1 MIEMTASEIENLLTK
16 LCVELG
22 FCLPPSTL
30 LRLQNSPPADID
42 SFTDAVF
49 AAEGLDPQ
57 FVNRKLREEVR
68 EMVRAAFDSAS
79 VQTREY

>member
-1 MIEMTASEIENLLTK
+1 MIELTPLEIDNLLTK

-22 FCLPPSTL
+22 FCLPPSAI

-57 FVNRKLREEVR
+57 FVNRRLRAEVR
-68 EMVRAAFDSAS
+68 EMIRAEFARAS
-79 VQTREY
+79 VHTRK

>member
-1 MIEMTASEIENLLTK
+1 MTASEIDNLLTK

-22 FCLPPSTL
+22 FCLPPSAV

-42 SFTDAVF
+42 SFTDDVF

-57 FVNRKLREEVR
+57 FVNRRLRAEVR
-68 EMVRAAFDSAS
+68 EMIRAEFARAS
-79 VQTREY
+79 IQTRE